1 MFKVGC
7 SGFPVKRGTYDFA
20 YMMFNNASM
29 YVDVLHSKKLLE
41 EEDGQRG

>member
-41 EEDGQRG
+41 GEDGQRG